1 MAMRGCHNNNNKKLS
16 EVIFIVG
23 ACDFP
28 APRKTKDENEKDE
41 RRTSKHGGIWYVLM
55 WDDVAGEVYIYV
67 FIVLFWILGSAAVEL
82 SAQAP
87 LSVSAGLWL
96 WALALAVRPYLAHA
110 HHVELT
116 SHVDSLGS
124 WSLL

>member
-1 MAMRGCHNNNNKKLS
+1 MCLCG
-16 EVIFIVG
+16 
-23 ACDFP
+23 
-28 APRKTKDENEKDE
+28 
-41 RRTSKHGGIWYVLM
+41 M
-55 WDDVAGEVYIYV
+55 WDDVAGEGYIYV

-110 HHVELT
+110 HNLELT